1 MCQTKTIAHPAHHNN
16 IKGAAAEVEGEAA
29 EAEVAAGAEDIKRK
43 ESGIAFLT
51 KIMMTTVPI
60 TTLIRKDSRPS

>member
-1 MCQTKTIAHPAHHNN
+1 
-16 IKGAAAEVEGEAA
+16 VEGEAV